1 MGVCYAVEA
10 ADRMVSATFGILTSS
25 AVGRQSRSRF
35 GVASEL
41 WMERV
46 VAEEFTDAVR
56 FFNERIGLQT

>member
-1 MGVCYAVEA
+1 
-10 ADRMVSATFGILTSS
+10 MVSATFGILASS
-25 AVGRQSRSRF
+25 AVDRQSRSRF

>member
-1 MGVCYAVEA
+1 
-10 ADRMVSATFGILTSS
+10 MVSATFGILASS
-25 AVGRQSRSRF
+25 AVDRQSRSRF

-46 VAEEFTDAVR
+46 VAKEFTDAVR